1 MLSTIATIKSVT
13 KGVYA
18 EGGIVPGN
26 NMSGDNV
33 PVMANSGE
41 LILTRAMQS
50 NIASQ
55 LEGGGVQNLRLSAT
69 ITGEQIRLALN
80 NNGKRT
86 GRGEYV
92 TSNFMR

>member
-1 MLSTIATIKSVT
+1 
-13 KGVYA
+13 
-18 EGGIVPGN
+18 
-26 NMSGDNV
+26 MSGDQLRTSDYGL
-33 PVMANSGE
+33 NSGE
-41 LILTRAMQS
+41 LILNRAQAGI
-50 NIASQ
+50 IAHE

-86 GRGEYV
+86 GRGEYI